1 MMLNAIN
8 TATGKL
14 CVLHMPDNMMAQLK
28 QIYAESEARF
38 KQRQWTKRTQRLQL
52 MDAHDFNRKRR
63 HLLAMK
69 KRGLL

>member
-1 MMLNAIN
+1 MMINAIN

-14 CVLHMPDNMMAQLK
+14 CVVRMPDKVMAQLK
-28 QIYAESEARF
+28 QIYAESEARL
-38 KQRQWTKRTQRLQL
+38 KQRQWTTRTQRLQL